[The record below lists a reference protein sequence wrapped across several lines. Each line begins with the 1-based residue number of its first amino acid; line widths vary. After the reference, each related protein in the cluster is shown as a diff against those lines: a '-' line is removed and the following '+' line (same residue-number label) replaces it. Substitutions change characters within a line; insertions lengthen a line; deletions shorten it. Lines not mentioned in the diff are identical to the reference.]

1 MSDEEQLE
9 KIQAWWQENGR
20 AVIAGVIIAVAGVVG
35 WQQWGAYQE
44 RQAEAAAN
52 AYMQFVEARESDRD
66 QETVI
71 RRGQRVLD
79 EHGHS
84 LYSAMAGLQLAQV
97 QLGADNVEAAA
108 ETLGWVVENAADQGF
123 RDLARLR
130 RAQILYDAERLEDAL
145 AALEGAEDG
154 PYDSLF
160 HELRGDIVAAQGDRE
175 RARASYQEALADSD
189 IEGFRRRLIEQK
201 LTDVGGE
208 VSG

>member
-1 MSDEEQLE
+1 MAVHGPLQL
-9 KIQAWWQENGR
+9 ILRR
-20 AVIAGVIIAVAGVVG
+20 A
-35 WQQWGAYQE
+35 
-44 RQAEAAAN
+44 
-52 AYMQFVEARESDRD
+52 
-66 QETVI
+66 
-71 RRGQRVLD
+71 
-79 EHGHS
+79 
-84 LYSAMAGLQLAQV
+84 LAQV